1 MGISC
6 YQSYKKEKEL
16 KNHPKSLNL
25 EQMEY
30 IQEQMKK
37 SVCKIK
43 CNNGGYGSGFFCKIP
58 FPDNFN
64 LLPVLITNYHVIS
77 KDDILLNKNI
87 NISLNNDK
95 LNINI
100 VMDKSRKIYL
110 NDKLYDIT
118 IIELRKNDKI
128 DMN

>member
-1 MGISC
+1 
-6 YQSYKKEKEL
+6 
-16 KNHPKSLNL
+16 
-25 EQMEY
+25 MEY

-37 SVCKIK
+37 SICKIK
-43 CNNGGYGSGFFCKIP
+43 CNNGGYGSGFFYKIP
-58 FPDNFN
+58 FLDNFN
-64 LLPVLITNYHVIS
+64 LLPVLITNYHVMS
-77 KDDILLNKNI
+77 KDDIHLNKNI

-128 DMN
+128 DIN